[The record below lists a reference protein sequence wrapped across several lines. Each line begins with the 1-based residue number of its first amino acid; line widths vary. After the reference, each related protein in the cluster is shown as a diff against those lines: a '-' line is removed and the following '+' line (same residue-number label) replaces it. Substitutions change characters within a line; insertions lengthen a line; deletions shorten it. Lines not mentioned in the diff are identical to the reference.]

1 MAFLIRWAKRR
12 NPHLIVCIEHP
23 KGQIAELPVV
33 MKELAQEI
41 GPLYQP
47 AVNYRAFGRSDSTK
61 PTIIWTNVSTY
72 IYFVEQVSYLCT
84 NEMVEW
90 MNEWWIN
97 LLTRLPYLQDFQLH
111 CTLSEFQYKPPPPTT
126 STNTSTSIPQ
136 ALAEEIAE
144 YVNATF
150 YEQRIRYT
158 KQVEVSPEE
167 QAALDQVLLR
177 KEKPKP
183 KNKPKASWWM
193 LPSLLYDD
201 QVKVDR

>member
-1 MAFLIRWAKRR
+1 MYVFLCMDAKIRMANENMYLNLSSLICIFCWYHIYNVSESHSNNNSCFYSRMAFLIRWAKRR

-84 NEMVEW
+84 NEMVE
-90 MNEWWIN
+90 
-97 LLTRLPYLQDFQLH
+97 
-111 CTLSEFQYKPPPPTT
+111 
-126 STNTSTSIPQ
+126 
-136 ALAEEIAE
+136 
-144 YVNATF
+144 
-150 YEQRIRYT
+150 
-158 KQVEVSPEE
+158 
-167 QAALDQVLLR
+167 
-177 KEKPKP
+177 
-183 KNKPKASWWM
+183 
-193 LPSLLYDD
+193 
-201 QVKVDR
+201 